1 MIKLSLAFVGGRG
14 GEGSGVRVAWWWE
27 HSPPTDVVWVKAI
40 CGLSLFLVLKCCL
53 ERFFSRYSGFL
64 FLLKMFELN
73 ISPIRWGH
81 LRGQERNDTE
91 EREREIS
98 AGPRCLFYHACS
110 GVSLTT
116 SNVLV
121 TCDTTYWTGLHEN
134 NCELRNF
141 QHAVSI
147 GHVNSTLTLTGFENH
162 PVSMTDVVGGYI
174 KVSGTGRGLSLPCK
188 HALINYSWIIR
199 KRRERS
205 RKSGNA

>member
-1 MIKLSLAFVGGRG
+1 MWCGSKPYLAWVYCWFLNAASRGFSPDTAVFSFSSKTNMFKLNMSL
-14 GEGSGVRVAWWWE
+14 
-27 HSPPTDVVWVKAI
+27 
-40 CGLSLFLVLKCCL
+40 
-53 ERFFSRYSGFL
+53 
-64 FLLKMFELN
+64 
-73 ISPIRWGH
+73 IRWGH

-91 EREREIS
+91 EREIS
-98 AGPRCLFYHACS
+98 AGLRCVFYHACT

-116 SNVLV
+116 SNGLV

-134 NCELRNF
+134 NCGLRNF

-174 KVSGTGRGLSLPCK
+174 KVSGTGRGLSLPFK
-188 HALINYSWIIR
+188 HALINYSWIIQ